1 MAGYRGRWARGTA
14 WAAVLAAALTGCSGG
29 NGNTPTSP
37 ASKAASALASAGAR
51 ATAAISS
58 LAAQATEA
66 ISSATAEAGRRLG
79 EVKNGVEA
87 KDDVQLGTPATAAD
101 GRTTVGITV
110 KNTADSTKSF
120 AVQVVFKDSGG
131 KLIDTVVVTVSDVA
145 AGKTGTATAR
155 STHNLSGEVKTEV
168 GSALRY

>member
-14 WAAVLAAALTGCSGG
+14 WAAILTAALTGCSGG
-29 NGNTPTSP
+29 GNTSTTP
-37 ASKAASALASAGAR
+37 ASKAASAVASAGAR

-79 EVKNGVEA
+79 EVKNGIEA

-131 KLIDTVVVTVSDVA
+131 KLVDTVVVTVSDVP